1 MFEYLSKEAINS
13 MLPQGLRISDERG
26 KYNIYP
32 TENGDLIVATE
43 SKNVSRSNRYVYEV
57 MYSLYLDLYFYIVH
71 KLVFCIP

>member
-32 TENGDLIVATE
+32 TENGDLIV
-43 SKNVSRSNRYVYEV
+43 
-57 MYSLYLDLYFYIVH
+57 
-71 KLVFCIP
+71 VFTTSY

>member
-32 TENGDLIVATE
+32 TENGDLIVELPDGATNDYHINE
-43 SKNVSRSNRYVYEV
+43 NG
-57 MYSLYLDLYFYIVH
+57 DLIYDRWDI
-71 KLVFCIP
+71 